1 MNKIYWILVV
11 ALFLSCELLGQQ
23 VRKSTFEDVLLK
35 NATIV
40 TITNGTIEGDLLIKN
55 GIIAE
60 IGTSLSANGLSE
72 IDCTGKFIYPGFIDG
87 GTQLGLVEISSVSLT
102 RDSDELGDY
111 TPHMQALTAVN
122 PNSVSIPVTRVNGVT
137 TVFSKPTGDL
147 FPGTGAVI
155 DLHGYTPDQMYA
167 GSKAVLMNF
176 PSTGRRG
183 RWDRRS
189 EEDITKDNE
198 KAMKKLKKFWD
209 QAKIYSQIN
218 QTGGDYNPQLAAMV
232 PVLKGDAPL
241 MIEVNK
247 KSDILNA
254 IEWVNKQS
262 IKAIFTGVSEGW
274 RVADSL
280 AKYKIPVITGPVLQ
294 VPSRASDKYDVSYS
308 NPGKMLKAGVKVAI
322 RTNETENVRNLPFNA
337 GFAAAYGMGIDE
349 ALRAITITPAEIFG
363 IADKYGS
370 LEKGK
375 VANLFVC
382 DGDPFETKTQIQH
395 LFIRGW
401 NVPLESRHT
410 LLYDE
415 FLERDP
421 GIKK

>member
-1 MNKIYWILVV
+1 MRKINWIIAFGLLISVQ
-11 ALFLSCELLGQQ
+11 LFGQQ
-23 VRKSTFEDVLLK
+23 VKKSTYSDVLLK

-40 TITNGTIEGDLLIKN
+40 TVTNGTIEGDLLIKD
-55 GIIAE
+55 GVISD
-60 IGTSLSANGLSE
+60 IGSSLSANGATE
-72 IDCTGKFIYPGFIDG
+72 IDCSDKFIYPGFIDG

-122 PNSVSIPVTRVNGVT
+122 PNAVAIPVTRVNGVT

-167 GSKAVLMNF
+167 GSKAVLMNY
-176 PSTGRRG
+176 PSTGKRG
-183 RWDRRS
+183 RWDRRK
-189 EEDITKDNE
+189 EEDIKKDNE
-198 KAMKKLKKFWD
+198 KAIKKLKDFWS
-209 QAKIYSQIN
+209 QAEIYAKIN
-218 QTGGDYNPQLAAMV
+218 QTGGEYNPQLAAMV
-232 PVLKGDAPL
+232 PVVKGESPL
-241 MIEVNK
+241 LIEVNK
-247 KSDILNA
+247 KADILSA
-254 IEWVNKQS
+254 LEWVNKQE
-262 IKAIFTGVSEGW
+262 IKAVFTGVSEGW

-280 AKYKIPVITGPVLQ
+280 AKYNIPVITGPVLR
-294 VPSRASDKYDVSYS
+294 VPSRGSDRYDVSYT
-308 NPGKMLKAGVKVAI
+308 NPAKMLEAGVKVAI

-337 GFAAAYGMGIDE
+337 GFAAAYGMGVEE
-349 ALRAITITPAEIFG
+349 ALKAVTIIPAEIFG
-363 IADKYGS
+363 ISEKYGS

-401 NVPLESRHT
+401 NVPMESRHT

-421 GIKK
+421 GIKE

>member
-1 MNKIYWILVV
+1 MRKINWIIACCILMSSH
-11 ALFLSCELLGQQ
+11 LFGQQ
-23 VRKSTFEDVLLK
+23 VQKSTYGDVLLK

-40 TITNGTIEGDLLIKN
+40 TVTNGTIEGDLLIKD
-55 GIIAE
+55 GMIAD
-60 IGTSLSANGLSE
+60 IGSGLSANGATE
-72 IDCTGKFIYPGFIDG
+72 IDCSDKFIYPGLIDG

-122 PNSVSIPVTRVNGVT
+122 PNAVAIPVTRVNGVT

-167 GSKAVLMNF
+167 GSKAVLMNY
-176 PSTGRRG
+176 PSTGKRG

-189 EEDITKDNE
+189 EEDIKKDSE
-198 KAMKKLKKFWD
+198 KALKKLKDFWA
-209 QAKIYSQIN
+209 QAEIYAKIN
-218 QTGGDYNPQLAAMV
+218 QTGGEYNPQLAAMV
-232 PVLKGDAPL
+232 PVMKGDSPL

-247 KSDILNA
+247 KTDILNA
-254 IEWVNKQS
+254 LAWVNKEG
-262 IKAIFTGVSEGW
+262 IKAVFTGVAEGW

-280 AKYKIPVITGPVLQ
+280 AKYDIPVITGPVLT
-294 VPSRASDKYDVSYS
+294 VPNRASDKYDVSYT

-322 RTNETENVRNLPFNA
+322 RTDETENVRNLPFNA
-337 GFAAAYGMGIDE
+337 GFAAAYGMGVEE
-349 ALRAITITPAEIFG
+349 ALKAVTIVPAEIFG
-363 IADKYGS
+363 ISDKYGS

-375 VANLFVC
+375 IANLFVC

-401 NVPLESRHT
+401 NVPMESRHT
-410 LLYDE
+410 LLYEE

-421 GIKK
+421 GIKE